1 MPQSQIP
8 QRQHY
13 LPAVYLKQFSI
24 DGVSARRD
32 SFIWRLDRS
41 IHKEVPVET
50 QCHERFFYS
59 ATEPV
64 AAEVFFGESEELF
77 GQIAQRVWQGLE
89 NRGFRDY
96 FGLLIFMI
104 SLHLR
109 NPAYRF
115 DLAMSRLEG
124 YKLLEQHVVHHVFL
138 RGSAAALTD
147 SELLDLLKQNWR
159 VRLLTFPESNL
170 HQLVVSD
177 NPSVWFSTNDSGDVH
192 YIILPV
198 TPHCCAIAF
207 DCSTVEVECRP
218 LRQSEVEVLNLIQ
231 AKSMINALYGPQPFS
246 PQDQKEMP
254 EFLGKRQPPSGWINA
269 EEWKL
274 NVLPHRPSLSFVWP
288 KLQS

>member
-1 MPQSQIP
+1 MPPSQIP

-32 SFIWRLDRS
+32 SFIWRLHRS

-59 ATEPV
+59 AIEPV
-64 AAEVFFGESEELF
+64 VAEAFFGKSEELF

-124 YKLLEQHVVHHVFL
+124 YKLLEQQVVHHVFL
-138 RGSAAALTD
+138 RGSTAALTD
-147 SELLDLLKQNWR
+147 SELLDLLK
-159 VRLLTFPESNL
+159 
-170 HQLVVSD
+170 
-177 NPSVWFSTNDSGDVH
+177 
-192 YIILPV
+192 
-198 TPHCCAIAF
+198 
-207 DCSTVEVECRP
+207 
-218 LRQSEVEVLNLIQ
+218 
-231 AKSMINALYGPQPFS
+231 
-246 PQDQKEMP
+246 
-254 EFLGKRQPPSGWINA
+254 
-269 EEWKL
+269 
-274 NVLPHRPSLSFVWP
+274 
-288 KLQS
+288 